1 MADDIRLNLDQPVP
15 AAPDILRPS
24 PLTTLPMDVLRD
36 CIIHYLDAPS
46 FLALCRTC
54 TDLAK
59 PDFRYDPA
67 YWKAVTQRTFR
78 VTDHIAAPADGKRW
92 QKLYKN
98 LVHNTRVFT
107 WGEDSR
113 GALGQEDPNA
123 DLPARPPG
131 LFRGRGPIMRRGRP
145 QVVRQ
150 FEHRPYPVEMHGSRN
165 LGVIADLQCGG
176 WSTTLLNS
184 KGVLHSVGAIDGL
197 VIGPDHARSLT
208 PLKFPPGFPQ
218 PVDRYDPV
226 TAIKQFSSGRSHV
239 LALSDSGKIWSFYSM
254 NEPGWC
260 IIFAEREIS
269 EKAPNYGEQHSHI
282 FREQSVSSASGS
294 VRKVVAGWNTSS
306 AYINGA
312 GIILWATANRK
323 HYGSDLGKDTLVIQH
338 TVPIPKT
345 NYIRPARSARDHD
358 DATQELGQ
366 TVGEVLNYIVLEHF
380 VVFVTDLGKF
390 FAAKMS
396 WHDRDTT
403 GHVDDIVELKDL
415 QANPETMSKR
425 DSRVDIQGSFRTFAA
440 FRNAGEVIIGTQDY
454 LETCWN
460 LRLSSSDPENP
471 TAASLK
477 WVPALQNSG
486 VISIALGDYHYH
498 ALHIDGT
505 ISSYGKESR
514 NRGQLGLGGYGEAE
528 SRLRGVRNTG
538 VDGELIQHA
547 YTKGRKIWFDEVKRQ
562 WVKFLSS
569 GGVDPAEA
577 QDRIRMTTRDF
588 NAFGEV
594 SEWIEQQGSDWDKR
608 EEIAEADSDG
618 LGTHFALSV
627 AAAGWY
633 VGASSFGRTLT
644 GVINAGTAALS
655 SLSMTNCRRNWRSLA
670 SSGTHWLVRSV

>member
-1 MADDIRLNLDQPVP
+1 
-15 AAPDILRPS
+15 
-24 PLTTLPMDVLRD
+24 
-36 CIIHYLDAPS
+36 
-46 FLALCRTC
+46 
-54 TDLAK
+54 
-59 PDFRYDPA
+59 
-67 YWKAVTQRTFR
+67 
-78 VTDHIAAPADGKRW
+78 
-92 QKLYKN
+92 
-98 LVHNTRVFT
+98 
-107 WGEDSR
+107 
-113 GALGQEDPNA
+113 
-123 DLPARPPG
+123 
-131 LFRGRGPIMRRGRP
+131 
-145 QVVRQ
+145 
-150 FEHRPYPVEMHGSRN
+150 
-165 LGVIADLQCGG
+165 
-176 WSTTLLNS
+176 
-184 KGVLHSVGAIDGL
+184 
-197 VIGPDHARSLT
+197 
-208 PLKFPPGFPQ
+208 
-218 PVDRYDPV
+218 
-226 TAIKQFSSGRSHV
+226 
-239 LALSDSGKIWSFYSM
+239 M

-425 DSRVDIQGSFRTFAA
+425 DSRVDIQGSFRTP
-440 FRNAGEVIIGTQDY
+440 
-454 LETCWN
+454 
-460 LRLSSSDPENP
+460 DPENP

-505 ISSYGKESR
+505 ISS
-514 NRGQLGLGGYGEAE
+514 
-528 SRLRGVRNTG
+528 
-538 VDGELIQHA
+538 
-547 YTKGRKIWFDEVKRQ
+547 
-562 WVKFLSS
+562 
-569 GGVDPAEA
+569 
-577 QDRIRMTTRDF
+577 
-588 NAFGEV
+588 
-594 SEWIEQQGSDWDKR
+594 EWIEQQGSDWDKR

-627 AAAGWY
+627 AAAGWHS
-633 VGASSFGRTLT
+633 GAL
-644 GVINAGTAALS
+644 VLVNDELS
-655 SLSMTNCRRNWRSLA
+655 KKLEESCIIRDSLA
-670 SSGTHWLVRSV
+670 SQPTSVDPSTFNEPWNHGAAVEEGVWYKWAQDRFPRLKLSNGQDMPGGDDVPFVEWKAERPQFVLDRSF